1 MTDEFYEEYFN
12 GWGDLYANV
21 ETETSRLW
29 NPNYK
34 SAKCNWILALLCK
47 GKKQG

>member
-21 ETETSRLW
+21 ETETSRL
-29 NPNYK
+29 
-34 SAKCNWILALLCK
+34 
-47 GKKQG
+47 